1 MIFMSQTIYDT
12 LPSEVTVS
20 DSFEKSSAAP
30 LQIKLSLS
38 LLSSWQCSDDKEAGH
53 AYTGSRIW
61 KQKTNTAKQNFL

>member
-38 LLSSWQCSDDKEAGH
+38 LLSNWQCSDDKEAGH
-53 AYTGSRIW
+53 AYTGSRI
-61 KQKTNTAKQNFL
+61 